1 MPVQD
6 FNKYMNL
13 SKVLN
18 NSWGTGTQLK
28 LGISQSI
35 KFSLRDD
42 KLMKGLFVMIVNMPN
57 TPQLAHEM
65 KVRYKNQ
72 ALQMIKGALENLKK
86 DYEQQNDGETI
97 RFKMLDESV
106 TDGLEYITNAQY
118 RPTLQAYYR
127 LNCLVEVDD

>member
-65 KVRYKNQ
+65 KARYKNQ

>member
-6 FNKYMNL
+6 FDKYMNL

-28 LGISQSI
+28 QGLSQSI

-42 KLMKGLFVMIVNMPN
+42 HMLKGLFMMIVNMPN
-57 TPQLAHEM
+57 NPQLVHEM

-72 ALQMIKGALENLKK
+72 ALQMLKGALEKLKEE
-86 DYEQQNDGETI
+86 YEDQNPGKTI
-97 RFKMLDESV
+97 KLRMLDESV
-106 TDGLEYITNAQY
+106 TEGVEYLTNAQY
-118 RPTLQAYYR
+118 RPNLQAYYR
-127 LNCLVEVDD
+127 IHCLIEIS

>member
-35 KFSLRDD
+35 KFSRRDD

-65 KVRYKNQ
+65 KARYKNQ

-97 RFKMLDESV
+97 RLKMLDESV
-106 TDGLEYITNAQY
+106 TEGLEYITNAQY

>member
-65 KVRYKNQ
+65 KARYKNQ

-86 DYEQQNDGETI
+86 DYEQQNDGKTI

>member
-65 KVRYKNQ
+65 KARYKNQ

-97 RFKMLDESV
+97 RLKMLDESV
-106 TDGLEYITNAQY
+106 TEGLEYITNAQY

>member
-65 KVRYKNQ
+65 KARYKNQ

-106 TDGLEYITNAQY
+106 TEGLEYITNAQY

>member
-1 MPVQD
+1 
-6 FNKYMNL
+6 
-13 SKVLN
+13 
-18 NSWGTGTQLK
+18 
-28 LGISQSI
+28 
-35 KFSLRDD
+35 
-42 KLMKGLFVMIVNMPN
+42 MKGLFVMIVNMPN

-65 KVRYKNQ
+65 KARYKNQ

-97 RFKMLDESV
+97 RLKMLDESV
-106 TDGLEYITNAQY
+106 TEGLEYITNAQY

>member
-6 FNKYMNL
+6 FDKYMNL

-28 LGISQSI
+28 PGLSQSI

-86 DYEQQNDGETI
+86 DFEEQNDGKTI

-106 TDGLEYITNAQY
+106 TEGLEYLTTAQY

-127 LNCLVEVDD
+127 LNCLVEVD